1 MTSNREDGPV
11 TQAPIKP
18 PVYDRNE
25 DAIARAHQLAP
36 GLRARVSNA
45 EGLRRLPDETV
56 QELVESGL
64 LLLLVPRSMG
74 GSELNYDAVLDV
86 TAILGEACSSTGWVY
101 SLWTAHLWMIAQFP
115 EHIQRQVFEGGRPL
129 VSSCVNTVGKPVRVE
144 GGYRWTGKGF
154 FSSGSDHSTW
164 LTPAMEAPNDDGT
177 VERRWFLIPRSEY
190 TIVDDW
196 YTMGLKG
203 TGSKTVVVDD
213 VFIPDERALRVK
225 EMSVGGA
232 PGASI
237 HPGVLYQAGFEFVF
251 SLPVGMPALGPA
263 RAFLKAFQERIKAR
277 INGDNPVLAR
287 EAMHTLPRLA
297 QAAAEIDAAHSVLMQ
312 SVRQYCFAPAT
323 EFGDLDRVKCRRD
336 TSFAAQLCR
345 RAVNDLFESSGG
357 SSLFESSDMQRL
369 WRDANAASAH
379 HGLMW
384 DIRGTEFARV
394 LMGLP
399 AAEQG
404 PVTTYAQ
411 AGHTTPPDLS
421 QVGVKLQQVAAAS
434 SGGSAQGADPTQRQG
449 STS

>member
-1 MTSNREDGPV
+1 M

-18 PVYDRNE
+18 PVYNGIE
-25 DAIARAHQLAP
+25 DAVQRARELAP
-36 GLRARVSNA
+36 QIRARVPAA
-45 EGLRRLPDETV
+45 EGQRRLPDETV

-74 GSELNYDAVLDV
+74 GSELNYDAALEV
-86 TAILGEACSSTGWVY
+86 TAVLGEACASTGWVY

-115 EHIQRQVFEGGRPL
+115 EHIQREVFEGGRPL

-164 LTPAMEAPNDDGT
+164 LTPAMESPNDDGT
-177 VERRWFLIPRSEY
+177 WERRWFLIPRSDY
-190 TIVDDW
+190 TILDDW
-196 YTMGLKG
+196 HTMGLKG
-203 TGSKTVVVDD
+203 TGSKTVVIDD

-237 HPGVLYQAGFEFVF
+237 HPGALYQAGFEFVF

-277 INGDNPVLAR
+277 ISGENQILAR

-297 QAAAEIDAAHSVLMQ
+297 QAAAEIDAAHAVLLH
-312 SVRQYCFAPAT
+312 SVRQYCFAPAGQ
-323 EFGDLDRVKCRRD
+323 FDDLDRAKCRRD
-336 TSFAAQLCR
+336 TSYAAQLCR

-369 WRDANAASAH
+369 WRDTNAASAH

-384 DIRGTEFARV
+384 DIRGIEFARV
-394 LMGLP
+394 AIGLP

-404 PVTTYAQ
+404 PATAYAQ
-411 AGHTTPPDLS
+411 AGHTPPDLS
-421 QVGVKLQQVAAAS
+421 QVGVLLHESAATASGAPGQVT
-434 SGGSAQGADPTQRQG
+434 DPTQRQG

>member
-1 MTSNREDGPV
+1 
-11 TQAPIKP
+11 
-18 PVYDRNE
+18 
-25 DAIARAHQLAP
+25 
-36 GLRARVSNA
+36 
-45 EGLRRLPDETV
+45 
-56 QELVESGL
+56 
-64 LLLLVPRSMG
+64 MG

-86 TAILGEACSSTGWVY
+86 TATLGEACSSTGWVY

-115 EHIQRQVFEGGRPL
+115 EPIQREVFEGGRPL
-129 VSSCVNTVGKPVRVE
+129 VSSCVNTVGKPERVP
-144 GGYRWTGKGF
+144 GGFRWTGKGF

-164 LTPAMEAPNDDGT
+164 LTPAMESPNEDGT
-177 VERRWFLIPRSEY
+177 WERRWFLIPRSDY

-196 YTMGLKG
+196 YTMGLKA
-203 TGSKTVVVDD
+203 TGSKTVVIDN

-263 RAFLKAFQERIKAR
+263 RAFLKSFQERIKAR
-277 INGDNPVLAR
+277 INGENKGLAH

-297 QAAAEIDAAHSVLMQ
+297 QAAADIDAAHAVLLQ

-323 EFGDLDRVKCRRD
+323 QFDDLDRVKCRRD
-336 TSFAAQLCR
+336 TSYAAQLCR

-369 WRDANAASAH
+369 WRDTNAASAH

-384 DIRGTEFARV
+384 DVRGMEFARV

-399 AAEQG
+399 AADQG
-404 PVTTYAQ
+404 PIYGSAANNEQ
-411 AGHTTPPDLS
+411 DIS
-421 QVGVKLQQVAAAS
+421 QVTSTLQ
-434 SGGSAQGADPTQRQG
+434 R
-449 STS
+449 

>member
-1 MTSNREDGPV
+1 M

-18 PVYDRNE
+18 PRYSGVA
-25 DAIARAHQLAP
+25 DAVARAQELAP
-36 GLRARVSNA
+36 RLRERVPIA
-45 EGLRRLPDETV
+45 EAGRRLPDETV

-64 LLLLVPRSMG
+64 LLLLVPESMG

-86 TAILGEACSSTGWVY
+86 TAVLGEACASTGWVY

-115 EHIQRQVFEGGRPL
+115 EHLQKEVFGGGRPL

-164 LTPAMEAPNDDGT
+164 LTPAMESPNDDGT
-177 VERRWFLIPRSEY
+177 WERRWFLIPRSDY

-232 PGASI
+232 PGASV

-263 RAFLKAFQERIKAR
+263 RAFLKSFQERIKAR
-277 INGDNPVLAR
+277 INGENQALAH

-297 QAAAEIDAAHSVLMQ
+297 QAAADIDAAHSVLLQ

-323 EFGDLDRVKCRRD
+323 QFTDLDRVKCRRD
-336 TSFAAQLCR
+336 TAYAAQLCR

-357 SSLFESSDMQRL
+357 SSLFEASDMQRL
-369 WRDANAASAH
+369 WRDTNAASAH

-384 DIRGTEFARV
+384 DVRGMEFARV

-399 AAEQG
+399 AAAQG
-404 PVTTYAQ
+404 PVIYGSGQ
-411 AGHTTPPDLS
+411 EIS
-421 QVGVKLQQVAAAS
+421 QVAASLQQSGES
-434 SGGSAQGADPTQRQG
+434 S
-449 STS
+449 STKA

>member
-1 MTSNREDGPV
+1 V

-18 PVYDRNE
+18 PQYRGIE
-25 DAIARAHQLAP
+25 DAVERARELAP
-36 GLRARVSNA
+36 RIRERVPSA
-45 EGLRRLPDETV
+45 EAQRRLPDETV

-86 TAILGEACSSTGWVY
+86 TAVLGEACSSTGWVY

-115 EHIQRQVFEGGRPL
+115 EHLQREVFGGGRPL
-129 VSSCVNTVGKPVRVE
+129 VSSCVNTVGKPTRVE

-177 VERRWFLIPRSEY
+177 WERRWFLLPRTDY

-196 YTMGLKG
+196 FTMGLKA
-203 TGSKTVVVDD
+203 TGSKTVVVND

-237 HPGVLYQAGFEFVF
+237 HHGALYQAGFEFVF

-263 RAFLKAFQERIKAR
+263 RAFIKAFQERIKAR

-297 QAAAEIDAAHSVLMQ
+297 QAAAEIDAAHSVLLQ
-312 SVRQYCFAPAT
+312 SVRTYCFAPAT
-323 EFGDLDRVKCRRD
+323 RFDDLDRAKCRRD

-369 WRDANAASAH
+369 WRDANAAAAH

-399 AAEQG
+399 AADQG
-404 PVTTYAQ
+404 PVATYASAASATGAPQ
-411 AGHTTPPDLS
+411 DIS
-421 QVGVKLQQVAAAS
+421 QVAVTLQA
-434 SGGSAQGADPTQRQG
+434 SAQTESAIPTQPG
-449 STS
+449 TSAQN